1 VDVTIALDMD
11 ADEVLGLYTDYLQ
24 LSNKDKLMSIYIQIG
39 DDIDQLVYLNN
50 QLEWYGLANRK
61 DIYNIVQ
68 YREKLKSFDKVS
80 MKQLMKLAG

>member
-1 VDVTIALDMD
+1 MDVTIALDMD